1 VVAALVLLA
10 GGSAAA
16 AWSQG
21 PDRRPG
27 AERPPRA
34 APHRPA
40 EPIVHPAAKRVPFR
54 ALEAAHRPLER
65 DQNGVLV
72 TPFQTVTAS
81 GDISGT
87 VHPGDALVFDAA
99 LEAPGLV
106 SLLPCPDYTITVGTR
121 TVTRQLNCAQVPFYA
136 SLVRSNGHVTAFR
149 PVLPAG
155 TRVLFRMRV
164 TVPDQPG
171 PQQVRWAL
179 AGPHAPGF
187 SGLVEVTTR

>member
-1 VVAALVLLA
+1 VVATLVLLA

-21 PDRRPG
+21 PDGRHDT
-27 AERPPRA
+27 ERPPRA
-34 APHRPA
+34 TTHRPA
-40 EPIVHPAAKRVPFR
+40 EPIVRPAAKTVPFR
-54 ALEAAHRPLER
+54 DLEATHRPLAR
-65 DQNGVLV
+65 DQNGVPV
-72 TPFQTVTAS
+72 TPFDNVSAS

-87 VHPGDALVFDAA
+87 VHPGDDLVFDAA

-121 TVTRQLNCAQVPFYA
+121 TVTRQLNCAQVPYYA
-136 SLVRSNGHVTAFR
+136 SLVRSTGHVTSFR

-155 TRVLFRMRV
+155 TLVLFRMRV

-179 AGPHAPGF
+179 AGPHGPAF